1 MRILHISD
9 THGRHR
15 LLHDLPPADVI
26 VHSGD
31 VTDNGEDEEVL
42 DFVEWFESLDY
53 AHKLFIAGNH
63 DTDLYGATLDG
74 LPESTHF
81 LYNSGII
88 IEGINFY
95 GIPYFVNDVKSGT
108 FNRMVHA
115 VPFSTDVLIT
125 HLPPLGI
132 LDSAAMHESS
142 FELLQKVYEIKPYL
156 HLFGHSHQ
164 DEGIEIIDGIT
175 FSNAALGEKGKMNV
189 EHVFEI

>member
-63 DTDLYGATLDG
+63 DTNLYGATLDG
-74 LPESTHF
+74 LTEHTHF
-81 LYNSGII
+81 LYNSGIT

-108 FNRMVHA
+108 FPRMVHA

-125 HLPPLGI
+125 HLPPLGV
-132 LDSAAMHESS
+132 LDKASMHESS
-142 FELLQKVYEIKPYL
+142 FELLNKVYEVKPCL
-156 HLFGHSHQ
+156 HLFGHSHK

-175 FSNAALGEKGKMNV
+175 FSNAAMGEKEMMNQ
-189 EHVFEI
+189 EHLFEI